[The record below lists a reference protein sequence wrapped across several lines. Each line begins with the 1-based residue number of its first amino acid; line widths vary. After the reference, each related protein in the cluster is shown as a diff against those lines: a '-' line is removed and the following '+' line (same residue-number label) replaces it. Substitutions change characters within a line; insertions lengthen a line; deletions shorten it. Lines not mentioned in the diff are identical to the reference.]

1 MDVWILWAYSVSAL
15 RECITPVLR
24 EANFSLPES
33 GSNGRLEFSAVGVYD
48 EFLLIDSIPP
58 CARGIRGCRLCIA
71 THGPLFLLHASSF
84 YILNWT
90 IMVTV
95 SEDLGGGMK
104 KGTFT
109 VLTVEENPQEV
120 VCEIP
125 STATLLGKAFVCST
139 TL

>member
-1 MDVWILWAYSVSAL
+1 
-15 RECITPVLR
+15 
-24 EANFSLPES
+24 
-33 GSNGRLEFSAVGVYD
+33 
-48 EFLLIDSIPP
+48 
-58 CARGIRGCRLCIA
+58 
-71 THGPLFLLHASSF
+71 
-84 YILNWT
+84 
-90 IMVTV
+90 MVTV